1 MHSLLHED
9 HVRASSANLTHG
21 HRARTVR
28 HLLRPGAPPGRLRRL
43 VAHALGILAGRVD
56 RDVARR
62 AVA

>member
-9 HVRASSANLTHG
+9 HVRANVADASRG
-21 HRARTVR
+21 HEGRAVRRT
-28 HLLRPGAPPGRLRRL
+28 LRPGAPPGRLRPL
-43 VAHALGILAGRVD
+43 VAHALGVLAGRVD